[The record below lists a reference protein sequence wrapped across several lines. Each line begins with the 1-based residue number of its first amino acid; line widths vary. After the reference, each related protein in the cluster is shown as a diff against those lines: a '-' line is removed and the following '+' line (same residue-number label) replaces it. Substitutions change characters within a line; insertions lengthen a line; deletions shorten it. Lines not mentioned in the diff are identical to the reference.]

1 VQNLLPANL
10 PKVLGDARR
19 LEQVFGNLLSNA
31 CKYNRRGGTLS
42 LRCED
47 AAERVCVRVED
58 EGAGMSPALLAELFQ
73 PFKRLQVSPDVPG
86 TGLGLVVVKLL
97 VGQMGGSI
105 DVSSE
110 PGRGTCFT
118 VCLRKA

>member
-1 VQNLLPANL
+1 MCL
-10 PKVLGDARR
+10 
-19 LEQVFGNLLSNA
+19 
-31 CKYNRRGGTLS
+31 
-42 LRCED
+42 
-47 AAERVCVRVED
+47 RVED
-58 EGAGMSPALLAELFQ
+58 QGRGMSATQMAELFQ
-73 PFKRLQVSPDVPG
+73 PFKRPQVAPDVPG